1 MSPGRA
7 PRGKQASPLTHQGA
21 THRGPGDAH
30 ADHRSIFQPFA
41 HSVPPRGRLPPP
53 SAPSP
58 GLPLPRLQSESL
70 SLLQAGPHSAHTT
83 TRELCSRHSPHCI
96 KQLFVE
102 LCAQRLS
109 VLACCHTV
117 PQCLPHMRM
126 PRKLLLKGCTV
137 CKPRGLKAAQPRSR
151 QEVLSTAGGTPM
163 LRSQAHPRHL
173 SVSAPGDLQ
182 KGALKEGPPKCFL
195 ELDHETPARA
205 RDSSCTHSAAEARPR
220 PEPR

>member
-1 MSPGRA
+1 MEGGGHGEARSVRRAGRWTC
-7 PRGKQASPLTHQGA
+7 GQ
-21 THRGPGDAH
+21 H
-30 ADHRSIFQPFA
+30 ARP
-41 HSVPPRGRLPPP
+41 
-53 SAPSP
+53 
-58 GLPLPRLQSESL
+58 L
-70 SLLQAGPHSAHTT
+70 SLLQAGLRSTHTT
-83 TRELCSRHSPHCI
+83 PHELRLRHSPRCI
-96 KQLFVE
+96 KQLLVE

-117 PQCLPHMRM
+117 PQCPPHTRM

-137 CKPRGLKAAQPRSR
+137 CEPRGLKAAQPRSR

-163 LRSQAHPRHL
+163 LRSQAHPHHL
-173 SVSAPGDLQ
+173 SVSAPVDLQ
-182 KGALKEGPPKCFL
+182 KGALKEGPRKCFL